1 MFDGVETPPL
11 FRSDLWDWKENW
23 IFFYEEKNAGK
34 IRINFIER
42 RTTTSLLGRAAVGAS
57 GVRQRRRE
65 KNKNKNNNNNKK
77 KMVRGNAKKLAQE
90 KNAKK
95 QAEKTT
101 AKSNLGKPN
110 QSLQMKCSVCMAQM
124 KNAKQMRDHFESKHP
139 KLPLPKECEE

>member
-1 MFDGVETPPL
+1 
-11 FRSDLWDWKENW
+11 
-23 IFFYEEKNAGK
+23 
-34 IRINFIER
+34 
-42 RTTTSLLGRAAVGAS
+42 
-57 GVRQRRRE
+57 
-65 KNKNKNNNNNKK
+65 
-77 KMVRGNAKKLAQE
+77 MVRGNAKKLAQE

-139 KLPLPKECEE
+139 KLPLPKECEDGEEEEKRRIFGRFTKRRETNRFEKANNIIRNFFD

>member
-1 MFDGVETPPL
+1 MVFDGVETPL
-11 FRSDLWDWKENW
+11 FDPIWDWNW
-23 IFFYEEKNAGK
+23 KIGFFYEEKTREKSAL
-34 IRINFIER
+34 IILER
-42 RTTTSLLGRAAVGAS
+42 RTTSLSVEPPSAPLVFDKDADRS
-57 GVRQRRRE
+57 RRRAIIIIT
-65 KNKNKNNNNNKK
+65 
-77 KMVRGNAKKLAQE
+77 MVRGNAKKLAQE
-90 KNAKK
+90 KNTKK

>member
-1 MFDGVETPPL
+1 MFDKDAE
-11 FRSDLWDWKENW
+11 RR
-23 IFFYEEKNAGK
+23 
-34 IRINFIER
+34 IRITI
-42 RTTTSLLGRAAVGAS
+42 RT
-57 GVRQRRRE
+57 
-65 KNKNKNNNNNKK
+65 K

>member
-1 MFDGVETPPL
+1 MVEPPSAPLVFDKDAE
-11 FRSDLWDWKENW
+11 
-23 IFFYEEKNAGK
+23 
-34 IRINFIER
+34 IRIRI
-42 RTTTSLLGRAAVGAS
+42 TTTTTTTTTT
-57 GVRQRRRE
+57 
-65 KNKNKNNNNNKK
+65 

>member
-1 MFDGVETPPL
+1 MVFDGVETPL
-11 FRSDLWDWKENW
+11 FRSDLGLDFG
-23 IFFYEEKNAGK
+23 FFYEEKTREKSAL
-34 IRINFIER
+34 IILER
-42 RTTTSLLGRAAVGAS
+42 RTTSLSVEPPSAPLVFDKDAE
-57 GVRQRRRE
+57 RRIRITTT
-65 KNKNKNNNNNKK
+65 K